1 MSIYKNHQFYL
12 STLKYVLFSVPKF
25 ITTMISIAA
34 LLPQNALFQD
44 GKIQLLK
51 VNVTFLKITF
61 LPIYVKVFLKQIF

>member
-12 STLKYVLFSVPKF
+12 STLKYFLFSVPKF
-25 ITTMISIAA
+25 ITTLISIAA

-44 GKIQLLK
+44 GKIELLK

-61 LPIYVKVFLKQIF
+61 LPIYVKVFLKQIL